1 MRGDLHDP
9 ADLEWLLA
17 WIHSNPQERVEF
29 VANDELV
36 GLQFIADQYGLQLSS
51 AAWEQL
57 AQRGERL
64 RCADLNGDGRWVTL
78 N

>member
-1 MRGDLHDP
+1 MKGDLHDS

-17 WIHSNPQERVEF
+17 WIRSNPQERVEF

-64 RCADLNGDGRWVTL
+64 RCADLNGSGKWVHL

>member
-1 MRGDLHDP
+1 MKGDLHDS

-17 WIHSNPQERVEF
+17 WIRSNPQERVEF

-64 RCADLNGDGRWVTL
+64 RCADLNGSGRWVGL

>member
-9 ADLEWLLA
+9 ADLEWVLA
-17 WIHSNPQERVEF
+17 WIRSSPMSRVEF
-29 VANDELV
+29 VANDTLV
-36 GLQFIADQYGLQLSS
+36 GLQFIANEYGLQLSS
-51 AAWEQL
+51 SAWETL

-64 RCADLNGDGRWVTL
+64 RCADLNGDGRWVHL